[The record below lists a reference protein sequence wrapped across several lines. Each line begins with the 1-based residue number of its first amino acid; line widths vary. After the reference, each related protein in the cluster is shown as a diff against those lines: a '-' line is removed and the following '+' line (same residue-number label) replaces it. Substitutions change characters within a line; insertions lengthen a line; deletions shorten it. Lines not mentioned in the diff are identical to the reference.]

1 MLNQDSVRSTSRQEE
16 ILRRV
21 SLLSLIGVGLF
32 GIVVFAP
39 DAAPQMGAF
48 YQPAL
53 ETKWRDLLDF
63 AAVWSSIKIIIFS
76 IALFLMIESAGS
88 VLAVL
93 KLRSLAL
100 SVFFLQVVPFM
111 GLLLGS
117 YYLVKSLL

>member
-1 MLNQDSVRSTSRQEE
+1 MFDLNSGRIISRQEE

-21 SLLSLIGVGLF
+21 SILSLIGVGLF
-32 GIVVFAP
+32 GVVIFAP
-39 DAAPQMGAF
+39 DASPHLGAF

-53 ETKWRDLLDF
+53 RTEWRDLLDL
-63 AAVWSSIKIIIFS
+63 AAVWSSIKIMLFS
-76 IALFLMIESAGS
+76 IGLFLVIESAGT

-100 SVFFLQVVPFM
+100 SVFFLQALPFL
-111 GLLLGS
+111 GLILGS